1 MENQMEVRTYMVGRK
16 KVKLS
21 AKMVQKF
28 TEWNTVHGIGS
39 TQAMEYD
46 ERMTIALLLLCV
58 SAADIVSHAIPAEV
72 KHFINSKFFFVKQ
85 KQFWLWHSI

>member
-1 MENQMEVRTYMVGRK
+1 MEVRTYMVGRK

-28 TEWNTVHGIGS
+28 TEWNTVHGMGS

-46 ERMTIALLLLCV
+46 ERMTIAVLLLCV
-58 SAADIVSHAIPAEV
+58 SAVDIIRHAIPAEV
-72 KHFINSKFFFVKQ
+72 KDFINSKFYFENQ